1 MPKDLT
7 EYKVDELKA
16 KAKKKGLS
24 GYSKL
29 RKDQLISLLRGEIV
43 SSPKSRKSRRKS
55 RKSTKGRRKST
66 KRGVRSV
73 WDEDK
78 GKMVAVRR
86 KSRSPAK
93 GKYYKWSKEKGKM
106 VRSKRPVHKKERVA
120 RKSVRKSRRR
130 TSRRRT
136 SRRRT
141 SRRASPSVRAVPVR
155 WEGTHLVFDKKGRS
169 RVHRR
174 GKGVHTRL

>member
-7 EYKVDELKA
+7 EYKVEDLKA

-29 RKDQLISLLRGEIV
+29 RKDQLISLLRGETV

-55 RKSTKGRRKST
+55 RKSRRKST

-120 RKSVRKSRRR
+120 RKSRR
-130 TSRRRT
+130 TSRRRA
-136 SRRRT
+136 SRRSSPRRT
-141 SRRASPSVRAVPVR
+141 SPAVRAVPVR

-169 RVHRR
+169 RVYRR

>member
-43 SSPKSRKSRRKS
+43 SSPKSRKARKSRRKS
-55 RKSTKGRRKST
+55 RKARKSRRKST

-136 SRRRT
+136 SRR
-141 SRRASPSVRAVPVR
+141 ASPSVRAVPVR